1 MHLRLRYRAALFA
14 VLLGTLLLTPTP
26 GQAGHE
32 AFGVYDDWSQPT
44 IRSDRWRGVEDFG
57 GQEVKREVQGDK
69 LQMRFR
75 LEGGTFSDTGAF
87 FADNFLLVT
96 NPLSVDQLEAE
107 FQVKA
112 LTVTGCPANPTA
124 SRARAARLLITRF
137 NDGTSTGP
145 GDRTGDHFGLIVARR
160 DSNATEEPGILL
172 VSGSVLRCTDP
183 GCTDTSDVAFIVLPQ
198 TVQVGEPFT
207 LRLIWD
213 QPMRRFLL
221 GVGTDPEVPLNYA
234 ASDTAPA
241 VLPFAGVQ
249 IAHTAANCRAGPTAV
264 DAETEVGVVQTNV
277 SAIIP

>member
-1 MHLRLRYRAALFA
+1 MHVRLRDHPVLFT
-14 VLLGTLLLTPTP
+14 VLLGTLVLTSRP

-57 GQEVKREVQGDK
+57 GQEVKREVQGDT

-75 LEGGTFSDTGAF
+75 LEGGTVSDTGAF

-96 NPLSVDQLEAE
+96 NPLAVDQLAAE

-124 SRARAARLLITRF
+124 SRARAARLPITRF
-137 NDGTSTGP
+137 NDGTSTGL

-160 DSNATEEPGILL
+160 DSDATEAPGILL
-172 VSGSVLRCTDP
+172 VSGSVLRCTDS

-221 GVGTDPEVPLNYA
+221 GVGTDPDVPLNYA
-234 ASDTAPA
+234 ASDAAPA

-249 IAHTAANCRAGPTAV
+249 IAHTAANCRAGPPVV
-264 DAETEVGVVQTNV
+264 DAETEVGVVHTNV

>member
-1 MHLRLRYRAALFA
+1 MHVRLRDHTALFA

-26 GQAGHE
+26 GQASHE
-32 AFGVYDDWSQPT
+32 AFGVYDDWRQPT
-44 IRSDRWRGVEDFG
+44 IRSDRWRGIEDFG
-57 GQEVKREVQGDK
+57 GQEVKREVQGDT

-75 LEGGTFSDTGAF
+75 LGGGTLSDTGAF

-112 LTVTGCPANPTA
+112 LTVTGCTANPTA

-160 DSNATEEPGILL
+160 DSNATEAPGILL

-221 GVGTDPEVPLNYA
+221 GVGTDPDVPLNYA
-234 ASDTAPA
+234 ASDADPA
-241 VLPFAGVQ
+241 VLPFAGIQ

-264 DAETEVGVVQTNV
+264 DAETEVGVVHTNV

>member
-1 MHLRLRYRAALFA
+1 MHVMLRYRAALFA

-26 GQAGHE
+26 GQASHE
-32 AFGVYDDWSQPT
+32 AFGIYEDWSQPT

-57 GQEVKREVQGDK
+57 GQEVKREVQGDT

-112 LTVTGCPANPTA
+112 LTVTGCSANPTA

-160 DSNATEEPGILL
+160 DSNATEDPGILQ
-172 VSGSVLRCTDP
+172 VAGAVVRCINP
-183 GCTDTSDVAFIVLPQ
+183 GCTATTDVASIVLPE

-221 GVGTDPEVPLNYA
+221 GVGTDPGVPLNYA
-234 ASDTAPA
+234 SSDTDPA

-249 IAHTAANCRAGPTAV
+249 IAHTAANCRAGPTVV
-264 DAETEVGVVQTNV
+264 DAEIEVGVVQTNM

>member
-1 MHLRLRYRAALFA
+1 MHVRLRDHTALFA

-26 GQAGHE
+26 GQASHE

-44 IRSDRWRGVEDFG
+44 IRSDRWRGIEDFG
-57 GQEVKREVQGDK
+57 GQEVKREVQGDT

-75 LEGGTFSDTGAF
+75 LGGGTLSDTGAF

-112 LTVTGCPANPTA
+112 LTVTGCTANPTA

-160 DSNATEEPGILL
+160 DSDATEAPGILL

-221 GVGTDPEVPLNYA
+221 GVGTDPDVPLNYA
-234 ASDTAPA
+234 ASDADPA
-241 VLPFAGVQ
+241 VLPFAGIQ

-264 DAETEVGVVQTNV
+264 DAETEVGVVHTNV